1 MATSIQLTPDTEH
14 RLDSDAGV
22 SVEHLLTH
30 FDRIADAPDAVSRLR
45 RFILDLAVRGKLVP
59 QDPND
64 EPASGLLRQVT
75 ANKKK
80 LIHTGKIRRSRIQPE
95 LKGVLPY
102 TLPSGWTWAPFGSL
116 HYLVRGVTYSKSD
129 VADHPMPGYVAILRA
144 NNISSNLTHDEP
156 VFVKSE
162 RVAADQFLR
171 SGDFMIAL
179 SSGSKNLVGKAAL
192 VPKDL
197 DEAFGG
203 FCGVIRLYAP
213 KVHSFVGVYL
223 QSALYREGISAGS
236 RGIGINNLKQ
246 KILSN
251 LAFPL
256 PPLAEQ
262 HRIVAKVDELMALCD
277 RLEAARTER
286 ETTRNRLAA
295 ASLARLNAPVPD
307 PAAFRNDAA
316 FALDNLTPLTTRP
329 DQIKALRQTI
339 LNLAVQ
345 GKLVEQDPNDEPA
358 SELLKKIATEKARRG
373 KMKNHPARKPLPSL
387 VLSSGLKLPSG
398 WQLVRLGNVIQLW
411 NGFAFRS
418 EDYQTHGVPI
428 VRIGDLRGGEV
439 TLSNAV
445 HVSEQV
451 AKSVGQEVW
460 VPTNAL
466 LIAMSGATTGKVAFN
481 KTGEH
486 LLLNQRVGRIES
498 FFSDLNFV
506 KYFFDTIVAK
516 NLEISF
522 GTAIPNLSARQINE
536 TVIALPPLAE
546 QHRIVTKV
554 DELMSLC
561 DCLEA
566 SLSASGETRRRLL
579 ESLLCEVLEF
589 SADGEQRD
597 G

>member
-1 MATSIQLTPDTEH
+1 MAISIQLTPDTEH
-14 RLDSDAGV
+14 RLDSDAGM

-30 FDRIADAPDAVSRLR
+30 FDRIADAADAVPRLR
-45 RFILDLAVRGKLVP
+45 RFILDLAVRGKLVS

-64 EPASGLLRQVT
+64 EPASELLKRIAAEKARLVK
-75 ANKKK
+75 AGDLKKQK
-80 LIHTGKIRRSRIQPE
+80 NGGPFEEVEPPFDLPRGWLPARLDAIAVCLDYMRIPINATERKRRVAGKPQSQLFPYYGATQQQGWIDEYIFDEDLVLLGEDGVPFLDALRPKAYLITGKSWVNNHAHVFRGIFVSQ
-95 LKGVLPY
+95 
-102 TLPSGWTWAPFGSL
+102 A
-116 HYLVRGVTYSKSD
+116 YLVHCLNVFDYSGR
-129 VADHPMPGYVAILRA
+129 VVGATRA
-144 NNISSNLTHDEP
+144 KLNQA
-156 VFVKSE
+156 K
-162 RVAADQFLR
+162 
-171 SGDFMIAL
+171 AL
-179 SSGSKNLVGKAAL
+179 DI
-192 VPKDL
+192 P
-197 DEAFGG
+197 
-203 FCGVIRLYAP
+203 IM
-213 KVHSFVGVYL
+213 
-223 QSALYREGISAGS
+223 
-236 RGIGINNLKQ
+236 
-246 KILSN
+246 
-251 LAFPL
+251 L

-277 RLEAARTER
+277 RLEAARAER
-286 ETTRNRLAA
+286 EATRNRLTA
-295 ASLARLNAPVPD
+295 ASLARLNAPDPD
-307 PAAFRNDAA
+307 PASFRKDAA

-329 DQIKALRQTI
+329 GQINVLRQAI
-339 LNLAVQ
+339 LNLAVR
-345 GKLVEQDPNDEPA
+345 GKLVPQDPNDEPA

-481 KTGEH
+481 KTGQH

-546 QHRIVTKV
+546 QHRIVAKV